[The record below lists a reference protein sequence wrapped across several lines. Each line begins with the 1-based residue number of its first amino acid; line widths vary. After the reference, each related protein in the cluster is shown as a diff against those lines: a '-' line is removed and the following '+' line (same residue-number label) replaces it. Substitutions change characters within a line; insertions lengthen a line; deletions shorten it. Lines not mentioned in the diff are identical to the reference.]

1 MGKKNILNA
10 NYYHVHVVLN
20 HIIDKVNNKIREIYY
35 YLENKF
41 CVNFKLYR
49 FVDIKIFFPLSFPRM
64 LKIIR
69 ARHVEFTSTEFPA
82 IRACI
87 SALQYFPSHFSSSFI
102 SKPMAF
108 FFSTWLPVTPL
119 EVSRL
124 GLKTVCLSERP
135 RGRKGGAECRL
146 FFILKQPHAPRRG
159 TFSANR
165 SENFAITDV
174 CN

>member
-1 MGKKNILNA
+1 M
-10 NYYHVHVVLN
+10 YFY
-20 HIIDKVNNKIREIYY
+20 
-35 YLENKF
+35 
-41 CVNFKLYR
+41 
-49 FVDIKIFFPLSFPRM
+49 
-64 LKIIR
+64 
-69 ARHVEFTSTEFPA
+69 
-82 IRACI
+82 
-87 SALQYFPSHFSSSFI
+87 ALQYFPSHFSSSFI

-174 CN
+174 CNWQIILMVILNENHRSSTTRVRIVPHCYDVWRCHIDISRLSNLLRDINNIIKLGFQLFEITQRCKNDKETPT